1 MSLIEWKKPTSL
13 FPTINFPNL
22 ADTLFRDDD
31 FFDGRW
37 MAREMTVPSVNV
49 KETKQAFNLEIAV
62 PGMKKSD
69 FKLEVKDG
77 ALVVSAETKSEKEE
91 KGEQYTRKEFNF
103 SSFSRSFW
111 LPENVKTDNIKAQYN
126 DGILNIVVPRMEVKK
141 ETPVKQIAIA

>member
-37 MAREMTVPSVNV
+37 MARELTVPSVNV
-49 KETKQAFNLEIAV
+49 KETKEAFNLEIAV

-126 DGILNIVVPRMEVKK
+126 DGILKVVVPRMEVKK

>member
-22 ADTLFRDDD
+22 VDNIFRDDD

-37 MAREMTVPSVNV
+37 LAREMTVPSVNV
-49 KETKQAFNLEIAV
+49 KENKESFNLEIAA

-77 ALVVSAETKSEKEE
+77 ALVISAETKDEKEE
-91 KGEQYTRKEFNF
+91 KGEHYTRKEFNY
-103 SSFSRSFW
+103 SAFSRSFW
-111 LPENVKTDNIKAQYN
+111 LPENVKTDAIKAQYN
-126 DGILNIVVPRMEVKK
+126 DGILKVTVPRKELKK
-141 ETPVKQIAIA
+141 ETPVKQISIA